1 MKPLVAIVGRENVG
15 KSTLFNRLVRKNKA
29 VIDDLPGLTRDR
41 NYADVSA
48 HGKEF
53 MLIDTGGFEPLRPDT
68 ISTQIREQTQLAIEE
83 ADIIIFLADGQAGL
97 NPSDSEIVRM
107 LQTTK
112 KIIFFVINKID
123 SPKLTNNVAEF
134 YQLGVERVI
143 PISAKNNM
151 GVAELLSEVTAHLP
165 DPEVEN
171 VTSSSV
177 KIAIVGRPNV
187 GKSSLVNKIVGN
199 KRLLTDETPGT
210 TRDAIDT
217 TVTYNNQ
224 EYLLIDT
231 AGIRRKSKV
240 SIRFEKY
247 CIIEAL
253 TSLDRCDVG
262 ILLINA
268 QDGVTQQDT
277 KIAHFIYAKGK
288 GCIIAV
294 NKWDLITKD
303 NTTHKSYLEKIRF
316 DLKFL
321 EFAPVLFLS
330 ALTGQRVFSILDSAV
345 TIGNNAHKKIQTH
358 HLNTIIT
365 EAVRK
370 HPPPYVRNVRN
381 RALKFYYAAQISLAP
396 PHFVVFT
403 NYPRSVHFSYQRYLV
418 NQIREQCG
426 FEGTPIRL
434 SFRERTR
441 KNS

>member
-15 KSTLFNRLVRKNKA
+15 KSTLFNKLVGKNKA

-41 NYADVSA
+41 NYAEVSCG
-48 HGKEF
+48 GKEF

-83 ADIIIFLADGQAGL
+83 ADSIIFLADGQAGL

-112 KIIFFVINKID
+112 KIIFYVINKID
-123 SPKLTNNVAEF
+123 SPKLKNNVAEF
-134 YQLGVERVI
+134 YHLGVERLI
-143 PISAKNNM
+143 PISAKNKT
-151 GVAELLSEVTAHLP
+151 GVADLMREVTSHLP
-165 DPEVEN
+165 APELEN
-171 VTSSSV
+171 ATNSFV

-187 GKSSLVNKIVGN
+187 GKSSLVNKIIGN

-210 TRDAIDT
+210 TRDSIDT
-217 TVTYNNQ
+217 TLNFNNQ
-224 EYLLIDT
+224 QYLLIDT
-231 AGIRRKSKV
+231 AGIRRKSRV

-253 TSLDRCDVG
+253 KSLDRCDIG

-268 QDGVTQQDT
+268 QEGVTQQDT

-303 NTTHKSYLEKIRF
+303 NTTHKSYLEKIRY

-321 EFAPVLFLS
+321 EFAPVIFLS
-330 ALTGQRVFSILDSAV
+330 ALTGQRVFSILESAV
-345 TIGNNAHKKIQTH
+345 KICNHAHKKIQTH
-358 HLNTIIT
+358 HLNKIIT
-365 EAVRK
+365 EAVLK
-370 HPPPYVRNVRN
+370 HHPPFVKN
-381 RALKFYYAAQISLAP
+381 RALKFYYAAQISTAP

-418 NQIREQCG
+418 NQIREECG
-426 FEGTPIRL
+426 FEGIPIRL
-434 SFRERTR
+434 SFKQRSR

>member
-1 MKPLVAIVGRENVG
+1 L
-15 KSTLFNRLVRKNKA
+15 
-29 VIDDLPGLTRDR
+29 
-41 NYADVSA
+41 
-48 HGKEF
+48 
-53 MLIDTGGFEPLRPDT
+53 
-68 ISTQIREQTQLAIEE
+68 
-83 ADIIIFLADGQAGL
+83 
-97 NPSDSEIVRM
+97 
-107 LQTTK
+107 
-112 KIIFFVINKID
+112 
-123 SPKLTNNVAEF
+123 
-134 YQLGVERVI
+134 
-143 PISAKNNM
+143 
-151 GVAELLSEVTAHLP
+151 
-165 DPEVEN
+165 
-171 VTSSSV
+171 V

-217 TVTYNNQ
+217 TVTFNTQ
-224 EYLLIDT
+224 QYLLIDT

-253 TSLDRCDVG
+253 KSLDRCDVG

-268 QDGVTQQDT
+268 QEGITQQDT

-303 NTTHKSYLEKIRF
+303 NTTHKSYLEKLRY

-330 ALTGQRVFSILDSAV
+330 ALTGQRVFSILESAV
-345 TIGNNAHKKIQTH
+345 QVGNNAQKKIQTH
-358 HLNTIIT
+358 HLNKIIT

-370 HPPPYVRNVRN
+370 HPPPYVRN

>member
-15 KSTLFNRLVRKNKA
+15 KSTLFNKLVGKNMA

-41 NYADVSA
+41 NYAEVSA

-68 ISTQIREQTQLAIEE
+68 ISAQIREQTQLAIEE

-97 NPSDSEIVRM
+97 NPSDSEVVRM
-107 LQTTK
+107 LQTTR
-112 KIIFFVINKID
+112 KIIFYVINKID

-134 YQLGVERVI
+134 YRLGVERLI
-143 PISAKNNM
+143 PISAKNKT
-151 GVAELLSEVTAHLP
+151 GVPDLLSEVTEHLP
-165 DPEVEN
+165 APDFDQA
-171 VTSSSV
+171 TDSLV

-187 GKSSLVNKIVGN
+187 GKSSLVNKLVGN

-217 TVTYNNQ
+217 TLTLNNQ
-224 EYLLIDT
+224 HYLLIDT

-253 TSLDRCDVG
+253 KSLDRCDVG

-303 NTTHKSYLEKIRF
+303 NTTHKSHLEKIRY

-330 ALTGQRVFSILDSAV
+330 ALTGQRVFSLLESAV
-345 TIGNNAHKKIQTH
+345 KICVHAHKKIQTH
-358 HLNTIIT
+358 HLNAIIT

-370 HPPPYVRNVRN
+370 HSPPYVRNRQ
-381 RALKFYYAAQISLAP
+381 LKFYYAAQIATAP
-396 PHFVVFT
+396 PHFVIVT
-403 NYPRSVHFSYQRYLV
+403 NYPRSVHFSYRRYLV

-434 SFRERTR
+434 SFKQRTR
-441 KNS
+441 KDS